1 MQYDAQYSRIH
12 ALPILCAY
20 AVWKLAAKNMYQKV
34 KSLKNCFKN
43 WKLRKTV
50 LRLPLS
56 LSSVPFVIDVS
67 GQCCKSILFIFVIT
81 VLGIFSYIFVFSLLL
96 TVNIKFAYEWI
107 RPVDLWC
114 RKWPPLPTKQQPW
127 LFFCLA
133 FMSEPLYL
141 VLFWSSHL

>member
-1 MQYDAQYSRIH
+1 
-12 ALPILCAY
+12 
-20 AVWKLAAKNMYQKV
+20 MYQKV

-56 LSSVPFVIDVS
+56 LSSVPFVIDFS

-81 VLGIFSYIFVFSLLL
+81 VLGIFSYIFVFSMLL

-107 RPVDLWC
+107 RPVDL
-114 RKWPPLPTKQQPW
+114 
-127 LFFCLA
+127 
-133 FMSEPLYL
+133 
-141 VLFWSSHL
+141 